1 MKGCVNLQ
9 NNERGVYLGM
19 FSVEPEL
26 QGAGIGKQLLM
37 AADDHAR
44 KIGASHIYMYVI
56 SLRQELINW
65 YKRYGFEET
74 GEQFPFAEDGL
85 TGTHLQPL
93 EFIVL
98 EKVLD

>member
-1 MKGCVNLQ
+1 MNLQ
-9 NNERGVYLGM
+9 QNERGVYLGM

-26 QGAGIGKQLLM
+26 QGAGIGKQLLQ
-37 AADDHAR
+37 AADAHSR

-56 SLRQELINW
+56 SVREELINW
-65 YKRYGFEET
+65 YKRYGFVET

-85 TGTHLQPL
+85 TGKHLQSL